1 MKRNELL
8 SKYRY
13 QVPVQKRKRVIIHTD
28 AKNEADDQFAI
39 VHHLLTPYLE
49 VKGIIGAHFEGKY
62 EFWFAKKEQH
72 LRGTSM
78 QQSVDEIKKVLE
90 IMELED
96 VPVWSGAHH
105 GLDQKIDYAEKF
117 MGDDGMPLPEKR
129 EELLKHLPESA
140 GAEKIIE
147 EAMKDDLKPLFV
159 TCLGGITDLAIAFL
173 REPAIA
179 ERMTMIWIGGGVYP
193 DGNLE
198 FNLFQDIRAAQIL
211 FESPMKIWQIP
222 QSTYTQMMTSL
233 AELEYKV
240 YPQGK
245 IGQYLFE
252 QMEEF
257 NRSMAEGWPHGENWC
272 IGDMAAVAV
281 LMNEGMD
288 GVEYR
293 IQKAPK
299 INMDETYRENPSGKE
314 IRVYQRFSVR
324 MTFEDF
330 FSKLALICG
339 KFTA

>member
-13 QVPVQKRKRVIIHTD
+13 QVPDQKKKRVIIHTD

-39 VHHLLTPYLE
+39 VHHLLTPYLD

-62 EFWFAKKEQH
+62 EFWFAKNEQH

-96 VPVWSGAHH
+96 ISVWGGAKR
-105 GLDQKIDYAEKF
+105 GLDQKVDYVKDF
-117 MGDDGMPLPEKR
+117 LGSDGNPIPEKR
-129 EELLKHLPESA
+129 EELLKLLPASE
-140 GAEKIIE
+140 GADEIIK
-147 EAMKDDLKPLFV
+147 EAMKDDSRQLFV
-159 TCLGGITDLAIAFL
+159 TCLGSITDIAIAFL

-179 ERMTMIWIGGGVYP
+179 KRMTMIWIGGGVYP
-193 DGNLE
+193 KGNLE

-211 FESPMKIWQIP
+211 FASPLNIWQVP

-240 YPQGK
+240 LPQGK
-245 IGQYLFE
+245 IGRYLFE

-257 NRSMAEGWPHGENWC
+257 NRYMAEGWPHGENWC
-272 IGDMAAVAV
+272 IGDMATVAV

-288 GVEYR
+288 GVEYITR
-293 IQKAPK
+293 KAPK
-299 INMDETYRENPSGKE
+299 INLEETYSENPTGKE
-314 IRVYQRFSVR
+314 IRVYQRLSSR
-324 MTFEDF
+324 MAFEDF
-330 FSKLALICG
+330 FSKLALLYG
-339 KFTA
+339 VQ